1 MVGKSWTMA
10 LDSYLDDFR
19 ARDWATETDNE
30 PIRFAMVGLG
40 WWTRE
45 QAIPAVETTDRAVTT
60 VLVSG
65 DSEKAERVAAD
76 HSTVESTVSYDEY
89 AAGVASDAYD
99 AVYIATPNAL
109 HRSHVESAADHGK
122 AILCEKPMAAS
133 VEDSEAIVET
143 CNEADV
149 PLMIAYRVQTGPLA
163 RRARE
168 LIHSGAIGDVV
179 SVLGH
184 MSDDILTTIDKDSW
198 RLDPELSGGAT
209 INDIGIY
216 PVNTI
221 RYVLDTDPTA
231 VYAHTEV
238 GHDAFDDVGEE
249 HAAFQLEFPDHVL
262 ASCTV
267 THSAATE
274 SSLRFVGTDGEMT
287 LEGVFFP
294 ATPKELR
301 LSLGDTESVI
311 QSEPANQMTEEFD
324 YFAACLQQ
332 EQHPEPDGEHGLA
345 DMHILEAL
353 YEAAERG
360 KRVEIDWERID
371 M

>member
-1 MVGKSWTMA
+1 MLMCVLRESSNMA
-10 LDSYLDDFR
+10 LDSYLADFGT
-19 ARDWATETDNE
+19 RDWESETDGD
-30 PIRFAMVGLG
+30 PIRFAMIGLG

-45 QAIPAVETTDRAVTT
+45 QAIPAVESTDRAVTT

-65 DSEKAERVAAD
+65 DADKAERIAAGLP
-76 HSTVESTVSYDEY
+76 SVESTVSYDEY
-89 AAGVASDAYD
+89 AAGEASDAYD

-109 HRSHVESAADHGK
+109 HRSNVESAAEHGK
-122 AILCEKPMAAS
+122 AVLCEKPMDTS
-133 VEDSEAIVET
+133 IEDSEAIVET

-149 PLMIAYRVQTGPLA
+149 PLMIAYRVQAGALA

-168 LIHSGAIGDVV
+168 LIDDGAIGDVV

-184 MSDDILTTIDKDSW
+184 MSDDIRSTIDEDSW

-231 VYAHTEV
+231 VYAHTDVE
-238 GHDAFDDVGEE
+238 HDVFGDVGEE
-249 HAAFQLEFPDHVL
+249 HAAFQLEFPNHVL

-267 THSAATE
+267 THSAATK
-274 SSLRFVGTDGEMT
+274 SSLRFVGTNGEMT

-294 ATPKELR
+294 STPKKLR
-301 LSLGDTESVI
+301 LSIGDNESVI
-311 QSEPANQMTEEFD
+311 QPEPADQMTEEFD
-324 YFAACLQQ
+324 YFATCLQQ
-332 EQHPEPDGEHGLA
+332 NRTPEPDGEHGLT
-345 DMHILEAL
+345 DMYIIEAL
-353 YEAAERG
+353 YDAAERG
-360 KRVEIDWERID
+360 ERVEIDR
-371 M
+371 